1 MTSTNTAH
9 IRHRAHDDHGGPHGD
24 GEPNQPVRQGGQ
36 PKQGPGQN
44 HRKRKERR
52 QLAKQAEERADHEK
66 DGGHQPPDGQ
76 QGAGRQGTGGQEGGH
91 ESDCE
96 CGRRPAGRLEE

>member
-1 MTSTNTAH
+1 MCWPDDEKKFIMTSTNTAH

-24 GEPNQPVRQGGQ
+24 GESNQPVRQGGQ

-52 QLAKQAEERADHEK
+52 QLAKQAEERADHE

-76 QGAGRQGTGGQEGGH
+76 EGGH
-91 ESDCE
+91 LGFLHFEYD
-96 CGRRPAGRLEE
+96 